1 MGWSPIASPAGSP
14 GISAV
19 LAALPLLALFVLLA
33 SGRVK
38 GWIAAATGFLS
49 AFAVAALAWRMPVGP
64 ALAAGLRG
72 AGYALFP
79 ILWILVAALWIY
91 RLSVDSG
98 QFEIVEATLTGLT
111 PDRRLQ
117 VLIVAFAFG
126 AFLEGTAGY
135 GVPVAIATA
144 MLIGLGFPP
153 ATAALLCLVAN
164 SSPVAFA
171 AAGVPV
177 TVAADVA
184 GVEVMAVSRYLGL
197 LLPPLSVLV
206 PLWLC
211 VMLCGWKA
219 SLEVLP
225 AILVCGITLAGT
237 QFLAARLLGPWT
249 TGVLSGLATL
259 AALGLLV
266 RFWKPQRVW
275 DFGSAADATALGAV
289 RSLATTR
296 APVPIARPLRA
307 WSPWLL
313 MSALVLIW
321 GTGLPRA
328 LGAPAVLSS
337 PGTAIFLA
345 GCVSTVILPGLGPWK
360 AVACFGRT
368 VWSMRWTIVTVCLV
382 LAMAYVM
389 NASGMS
395 ASLGLALAATGALFP
410 VFSALIGWVG
420 VLLTGSDTSSNALF
434 CGLQRTTADAL
445 GLDPALM
452 AAANTA
458 GGVTGKM
465 VSPQSLSVAAASAG
479 LTGQEGMLFRRAIA
493 HSIAQALL
501 VAGLTALAALASAR
515 S

>member
-1 MGWSPIASPAGSP
+1 MSQAL
-14 GISAV
+14 V
-19 LAALPLLALFVLLA
+19 AALPLLLLFALLA
-33 SGRVK
+33 SGKVK
-38 GWIAAATGFLS
+38 GWIAALAGLLAALAAAVLARGTTVADAL
-49 AFAVAALAWRMPVGP
+49 VAALQ
-64 ALAAGLRG
+64 G
-72 AGYALFP
+72 AGYGLFP
-79 ILWILVAALWIY
+79 ILWILVAALWVY
-91 RLSVDSG
+91 RLSVEAG
-98 QFEIVEATLTGLT
+98 QFAVVEATLARLT

-135 GVPVAIATA
+135 GVPVAITSA

-184 GVEVMAVSRYLGL
+184 GVDVMAVSRYVGL
-197 LLPPLSVLV
+197 LLPPLSLAV
-206 PLWLC
+206 PAWLC
-211 VMLCGWKA
+211 VMLCGWRA

-225 AILVCGITLAGT
+225 AIVVGGVTLAVT
-237 QFLAARLLGPWT
+237 QFFSARLLGPWT

-259 AALGLLV
+259 AALVILV
-266 RFWKPQRVW
+266 RAWKPRRAW
-275 DFGSAADATALGAV
+275 DFPAGAV
-289 RSLATTR
+289 VGEAIER
-296 APVPIARPLRA
+296 VPARQALRA

-313 MSALVLIW
+313 VSVLVLLW
-321 GTGLPRA
+321 GTGLPKR
-328 LGAPAVLSS
+328 LGVPPFFASA
-337 PGTAIFLA
+337 GTAIFLA
-345 GCVSTVILPGLGPWK
+345 GCASAFILPGLGPRK
-360 AVACFGRT
+360 AAMCFGRT
-368 VWSMRWTIVTVCLV
+368 AWSMRWTVLTVCLV
-382 LAMAYVM
+382 LAMAWVM

-395 ASLGLALAATGALFP
+395 AALGAALAGTGALFP
-410 VFSALIGWVG
+410 VFSTLIGWVG

-445 GLDPALM
+445 GLDPALA

-479 LTGQEGMLFRRAIA
+479 MAGQEGLLFRRAIA
-493 HSIAQALL
+493 HSVAQALL
-501 VAGLTALAALASAR
+501 VAGLTALLAAIGKA
-515 S
+515 

>member
-1 MGWSPIASPAGSP
+1 M
-14 GISAV
+14 

-33 SGRVK
+33 SGRLK
-38 GWIAAATGFLS
+38 GWIAAGCGFLV
-49 AFAVAALAWRMPVGP
+49 ATATAVIAWRMPVVP

-98 QFEIVEATLTGLT
+98 QFEIVKTTLASLT

-135 GVPVAIATA
+135 GVPVAITSA

-153 ATAALLCLVAN
+153 AKAALLCLVAN

-177 TVAADVA
+177 TVAAEVA
-184 GVEVMAVSRYLGL
+184 GLDVMSVSRYVGL
-197 LLPPLSVLV
+197 LLPPLSILV

-225 AILVCGITLAGT
+225 AILAAGVTLAGT

-259 AALGLLV
+259 AAIGLVV
-266 RFWKPQRVW
+266 RFWKPRRTW
-275 DFGSAADATALGAV
+275 DFVGVADATAHHLPPAV
-289 RSLATTR
+289 MPRT
-296 APVPIARPLRA
+296 PVPIARALRA

-313 MSALVLIW
+313 TSVLVLVW
-321 GTGLPRA
+321 GTGLPRK

-345 GCVSTVILPGLGPWK
+345 GCISTFILPGLGLPK
-360 AVACFGRT
+360 AAACLGRT

-410 VFSALIGWVG
+410 AFSALIGWVG

-465 VSPQSLSVAAASAG
+465 VSPQSLSVATASAG
-479 LTGQEGMLFRRAIA
+479 LAGQEGMLFRRAIG
-493 HSIAQALL
+493 HSVAQALI
-501 VAGLTALAALASAR
+501 VAGLTALLTLAFAR

>member
-1 MGWSPIASPAGSP
+1 MPDMSTGL
-14 GISAV
+14 SALV
-19 LAALPLLALFVLLA
+19 AALPLLVLCALLA
-33 SGRVK
+33 SGKVK
-38 GWIAAATGFLS
+38 GWIAALAGLLV
-49 AFAVAALAWRMPVGP
+49 ALAVALLAWRLPAAP
-64 ALAAGLRG
+64 ALAAAARG

-98 QFEIVEATLTGLT
+98 QFEIVKQTLADLT

-135 GVPVAIATA
+135 GVPVAITSA

-153 ATAALLCLVAN
+153 ASAALLCLVAN

-184 GVEVMAVSRYLGL
+184 GLDAMAVSRYVGL
-197 LLPPLSVLV
+197 LLPPLSLLV
-206 PLWLC
+206 PAWLC
-211 VMLCGWKA
+211 VMLCGWRA
-219 SLEVLP
+219 SVEVLP
-225 AILVCGITLAGT
+225 AILVGGITLAGT

-249 TGVLSGLATL
+249 TGVLSGLVTI
-259 AALGLLV
+259 AALGIFV
-266 RFWKPQRVW
+266 RFWKPRRTW
-275 DFGSAADATALGAV
+275 DFPPDGGPSAATIPAAAPKARV
-289 RSLATTR
+289 SPRLA
-296 APVPIARPLRA
+296 LRA

-313 MSALVLIW
+313 TSALVLLW
-321 GTGLPRA
+321 GTGLPKL
-328 LGAPAVLSS
+328 LGAPPFLASA
-337 PGTAIFLA
+337 GTAIFLA
-345 GCVSTVILPGLGPWK
+345 GCLTAFILPNLGPRR
-360 AVACFGRT
+360 ALASFGRAA
-368 VWSMRWTIVTVCLV
+368 WSMRWTIVTVCLV

-395 ASLGLALAATGALFP
+395 AALGSALAATGPLFP
-410 VFSALIGWVG
+410 VCSALIGWIG

-465 VSPQSLSVAAASAG
+465 VSPQSLSVATASAG
-479 LTGQEGMLFRRAIA
+479 LAGQEGMLFRRAIA
-493 HSIAQALL
+493 HSAAQALL
-501 VAGLTALAALASAR
+501 VAGLTTLLARIVKA
-515 S
+515 

>member
-1 MGWSPIASPAGSP
+1 MSPAATGP
-14 GISAV
+14 AALV
-19 LAALPLLALFVLLA
+19 AALPLLVLFALLA
-33 SGRVK
+33 SGKVK
-38 GWIAAATGFLS
+38 GWIAALAGLL
-49 AFAVAALAWRMPVGP
+49 AALAVAVLARGTTVVD

-79 ILWILVAALWIY
+79 ILWILVAALWVY
-91 RLSVDSG
+91 RLSMDAG
-98 QFEIVEATLTGLT
+98 QFAVVEATLARLT

-135 GVPVAIATA
+135 GVPVAITSA

-184 GVEVMAVSRYLGL
+184 GIDVMAVSRYVGL
-197 LLPPLSVLV
+197 LLPPLSLLV
-206 PLWLC
+206 PAWLC
-211 VMLCGWKA
+211 VMLCGWRA

-225 AILVCGITLAGT
+225 AILVGGITLAVT
-237 QFLAARLLGPWT
+237 QFFSARLLGPWT

-259 AALGLLV
+259 AALVILV
-266 RFWKPQRVW
+266 RFWKPRRAW
-275 DFGSAADATALGAV
+275 DFPGAPP
-289 RSLATTR
+289 
-296 APVPIARPLRA
+296 PVPRAAGRISARQAFRA

-313 MSALVLIW
+313 VSALVLLW
-321 GTGLPRA
+321 GTGLPKM
-328 LGAPAVLSS
+328 LGVPPFIASA
-337 PGTAIFLA
+337 GTAIFLA
-345 GCVSTVILPGLGPWK
+345 GCVSAFILPDLGFRK
-360 AVACFGRT
+360 AAWGFGRT
-368 VWSMRWTIVTVCLV
+368 AWSMRWTVLTVCLV
-382 LAMAYVM
+382 LAMAWVM

-395 ASLGLALAATGALFP
+395 AALGAALAGTGALFP

-445 GLDPALM
+445 GLDPALA

-465 VSPQSLSVAAASAG
+465 VSPQSLSVATASAG
-479 LTGQEGMLFRRAIA
+479 LAGQEGMLFRRAIA
-493 HSIAQALL
+493 HSVAQALL
-501 VAGLTALAALASAR
+501 VAGLTMLLAAIRKA
-515 S
+515 

>member
-1 MGWSPIASPAGSP
+1 MTGMSTGLAAL
-14 GISAV
+14 V
-19 LAALPLLALFVLLA
+19 AALPLLVLFALLA
-33 SGRVK
+33 SGKAK
-38 GWIAAATGFLS
+38 GWIAALAGLLA
-49 AFAVAALAWRMPVGP
+49 AFAVAVLARGTPVVD

-79 ILWILVAALWIY
+79 ILWILVAALWVH
-91 RLSVDSG
+91 RLSVDAG
-98 QFEIVEATLTGLT
+98 QFAVLEATLARLS

-135 GVPVAIATA
+135 GVPVAITSAL
-144 MLIGLGFPP
+144 LIGLGFPP

-184 GVEVMAVSRYLGL
+184 GLDAMAVSRYLGL
-197 LLPPLSVLV
+197 LLPPLSMLV
-206 PLWLC
+206 PAWLC
-211 VMLCGWKA
+211 AMLCGWRA

-225 AILVCGITLAGT
+225 AILVGGITLAGT
-237 QFLAARLLGPWT
+237 QFLAARLLGPWP

-259 AALGLLV
+259 ATLGVLV
-266 RFWKPQRVW
+266 RFWKPRRTW
-275 DFGSAADATALGAV
+275 DFPAGAGAGAAGAG
-289 RSLATTR
+289 A
-296 APVPIARPLRA
+296 APPPVPGTGGRVPARQVLLA

-313 MSALVLIW
+313 VSALVLLW
-321 GTGLPRA
+321 GTGLPKT
-328 LGAPAVLSS
+328 LGMPPFLASA
-337 PGTAIFLA
+337 GTAIFLA
-345 GCVSTVILPGLGPWK
+345 GCVSAFLLPGLGLRK
-360 AVACFGRT
+360 AAAGFGRT
-368 VWSMRWTIVTVCLV
+368 AWSMRWTILMVCLV

-395 ASLGLALAATGALFP
+395 GALGSALAGTGALFP

-445 GLDPALM
+445 GIDPALA
-452 AAANTA
+452 AAANAA

-465 VSPQSLSVAAASAG
+465 ISPQNLSVAAASAG
-479 LTGQEGMLFRRAIA
+479 LPGREGALFRRAA
-493 HSIAQALL
+493 GHSIAQALL
-501 VAGLTALAALASAR
+501 VAGLTALLAAIVKA
-515 S
+515 

>member
-1 MGWSPIASPAGSP
+1 MITAPTGLAAL
-14 GISAV
+14 V
-19 LAALPLLALFVLLA
+19 AALPLLVLFAMLA
-33 SGRVK
+33 SGKAK
-38 GWIAAATGFLS
+38 GWIGALGGLL
-49 AFAVAALAWRMPVGP
+49 AALAVAIFAWRLPVGP
-64 ALAAGLRG
+64 ALAAAARG

-98 QFEIVEATLTGLT
+98 QFDIVKQTLADLT

-135 GVPVAIATA
+135 GVPVAITSA

-184 GVEVMAVSRYLGL
+184 GIDVMAVSRYVGL

-206 PLWLC
+206 PAWLC
-211 VMLCGWKA
+211 LMLCGWRA
-219 SLEVLP
+219 SIEVLP
-225 AILVCGITLAGT
+225 AILVGGITLAGT
-237 QFLAARLLGPWT
+237 QFLAARFLGPWT
-249 TGVLSGLATL
+249 TGVLSGLATI
-259 AALGLLV
+259 AALGIFV
-266 RFWKPQRVW
+266 RFWKPRRAW
-275 DFGSAADATALGAV
+275 DFTGGNGPAAPP
-289 RSLATTR
+289 SSP
-296 APVPIARPLRA
+296 APVAPASPRLALRA

-313 MSALVLIW
+313 TSALVLLW
-321 GTGLPRA
+321 GTGLPKL
-328 LGAPAVLSS
+328 LGAPPFLASA
-337 PGTAIFLA
+337 GTAIFLA
-345 GCVSTVILPGLGPWK
+345 GCLTAFILPGLGPRR
-360 AVACFGRT
+360 ALASFGRT
-368 VWSMRWTIVTVCLV
+368 AWSMRWTIVTVCLV
-382 LAMAYVM
+382 LAMAHVM

-395 ASLGLALAATGALFP
+395 LALGSALAATGPLFP
-410 VFSALIGWVG
+410 VCSALIGWIG

-465 VSPQSLSVAAASAG
+465 VSPQSLSVATASAG
-479 LTGQEGMLFRRAIA
+479 LAGQEGMLFRRAIA
-493 HSIAQALL
+493 HSVAQALL
-501 VAGLTALAALASAR
+501 VAALAALVASLPAAR
-515 S
+515 

>member
-1 MGWSPIASPAGSP
+1 MLKMAAMP
-14 GISAV
+14 GMSTGLAALV
-19 LAALPLLALFVLLA
+19 AALPLLALFALLA
-33 SGRVK
+33 SGKVK
-38 GWIAAATGFLS
+38 GWIAALVGTI
-49 AFAVAALAWRMPVGP
+49 AALTVAVLARGTAVVD

-79 ILWILVAALWIY
+79 ILWILVAALWVY
-91 RLSVDSG
+91 RLSVDAG
-98 QFEIVEATLTGLT
+98 QFAVLEATMARLT

-135 GVPVAIATA
+135 GVPVAITSA

-184 GVEVMAVSRYLGL
+184 GVGVMAVSRYVGL
-197 LLPPLSVLV
+197 LLPPLSLIV
-206 PLWLC
+206 PAWLC
-211 VMLCGWKA
+211 VMLCGWRA

-225 AILVCGITLAGT
+225 AILVGGVTLAGS
-237 QFLAARLLGPWT
+237 QYVGARLLGPWT

-259 AALGLLV
+259 ATLGVLV
-266 RFWKPQRVW
+266 RIWKPRRAW
-275 DFGSAADATALGAV
+275 DFPGAPPPAPRAAERVSARQA
-289 RSLATTR
+289 
-296 APVPIARPLRA
+296 LRA

-313 MSALVLIW
+313 VSALVLLW
-321 GTGLPRA
+321 GTGLPKK
-328 LGAPAVLSS
+328 LGVPPFFASA
-337 PGTAIFLA
+337 GTAIFLA
-345 GCVSTVILPGLGPWK
+345 GCISSFILPGLGFRK
-360 AVACFGRT
+360 TAASFGRT

-382 LAMAYVM
+382 LAMAWVM

-395 ASLGLALAATGALFP
+395 AALGAALAGTGALFP
-410 VFSALIGWVG
+410 VFSALIGWLG

-445 GLDPALM
+445 GLDPALA

-465 VSPQSLSVAAASAG
+465 ISPQSLSVAAASAG
-479 LTGQEGMLFRRAIA
+479 LPGQEGVLFRRAVG
-493 HSIAQALL
+493 HSVAQALL
-501 VAGLTALAALASAR
+501 VAALAALLALLPAAR
-515 S
+515 

>member
-1 MGWSPIASPAGSP
+1 MAAMYGASAG
-14 GISAV
+14 
-19 LAALPLLALFVLLA
+19 LAALVAAVPLIVLLALLA

-38 GWIAAATGFLS
+38 GWIAALTGFL
-49 AFAVAALAWRMPVGP
+49 AALATATLAWRMPVLP
-64 ALAAGLRG
+64 ALEAGLHG
-72 AGYALFP
+72 ALYALFP

-91 RLSVDSG
+91 RLSVESG
-98 QFEIVEATLTGLT
+98 QFEVVKDTLAGLT

-117 VLIVAFAFG
+117 ALLVAFAFG

-135 GVPVAIATA
+135 GVPVAITAA

-153 ATAALLCLVAN
+153 ATAALVCLVAN

-177 TVAADVA
+177 TVAADIA
-184 GVEVMAVSRYLGL
+184 GLDVMSVSRSVGL
-197 LLPPLSVLV
+197 LLPPLSILV

-211 VMLCGWKA
+211 VMLCGWRA

-225 AILVCGITLAGT
+225 AILVAGFTLAGT
-237 QFLAARLLGPWT
+237 QFLGARLLGPWT

-259 AALGLLV
+259 AALGTLV
-266 RFWKPQRVW
+266 RFWKPRRAW
-275 DFGSAADATALGAV
+275 DFGIPVTTALPSTG
-289 RSLATTR
+289 R
-296 APVPIARPLRA
+296 APAAHPSAGPVPIARALRA

-313 MSALVLIW
+313 TSALVLVW
-321 GTGLPRA
+321 GTGLPRT
-328 LGAPAVLSS
+328 LGAPPLIAS
-337 PGTAIFLA
+337 PGTAIFFA
-345 GCVSTVILPGLGPWK
+345 GCISLLLLPGLGLRK
-360 AVACFGRT
+360 AIACFGRT
-368 VWSMRWTIVTVCLV
+368 LWSMRWTVITVCLV

-389 NASGMS
+389 NAAGMS
-395 ASLGLALAATGALFP
+395 GALGLALAATGPLFP

-434 CGLQRTTADAL
+434 CGLQRATADAL
-445 GLDPALM
+445 GIDPALA

-465 VSPQSLSVAAASAG
+465 VSPQSLSVATAATG
-479 LTGQEGMLFRRAIA
+479 LAGQEGVLFRRAIG

-501 VAGLTALAALASAR
+501 VGLLTLAFAR

>member
-1 MGWSPIASPAGSP
+1 MRVAL
-14 GISAV
+14 V
-19 LAALPLLALFVLLA
+19 AALPLFVLFASLA
-33 SGRVK
+33 SGKLK
-38 GWIAAATGFLS
+38 GWMAALVGFLT
-49 AFAVAALAWRMPVGP
+49 ALAVATVAWRMPALP
-64 ALAAGLRG
+64 ALEAALKG

-79 ILWILVAALWIY
+79 ILWILVAALWVY
-91 RLSVDSG
+91 RLSVEAG
-98 QFEIVEATLTGLT
+98 QFEVVKATLAGLT

-117 VLIVAFAFG
+117 VLVVAFAFG

-135 GVPVAIATA
+135 GVPVAITSA

-153 ATAALLCLVAN
+153 VQAALLCLVAN

-184 GVEVMAVSRYLGL
+184 GLDPMSVSRWVGL
-197 LLPPLSVLV
+197 LLPPLSIIV

-219 SLEVLP
+219 SVEVLP
-225 AILVCGITLAGT
+225 AILVGGLTLAGT

-249 TGVLSGLATL
+249 TGVLSGLAAI
-259 AALGLLV
+259 AALVVLF
-266 RFWKPQRVW
+266 RFWKPRRLW
-275 DFGSAADATALGAV
+275 DFGGAPATPPP
-289 RSLATTR
+289 ST
-296 APVPIARPLRA
+296 APVAWWQVLRA
-307 WSPWLL
+307 WAPWLFT
-313 MSALVLIW
+313 SVLVLVW
-321 GTGLPRA
+321 ATGLPKK
-328 LGAPAVLSS
+328 LGAPAVVAS

-345 GCVSTVILPGLGPWK
+345 GCLSVPLLPNLGILK

-368 VWSMRWTIVTVCLV
+368 VWSMRWTIVTICLV

-389 NASGMS
+389 NAAGMS
-395 ASLGLALAATGALFP
+395 STLGLALAATGRLFP
-410 VFSALIGWVG
+410 LFSALIGWVG

-434 CGLQRTTADAL
+434 CGLQRTTADQL
-445 GLDPALM
+445 RLDPALM

-465 VSPQSLSVAAASAG
+465 VSPQSLSVATAAAG
-479 LTGQEGMLFRRAIA
+479 LPGQEGMLFRRAIL

-501 VAGLTALAALASAR
+501 VALLTLLAAKP
-515 S
+515 

>member
-1 MGWSPIASPAGSP
+1 MGWSPPASPFGAIGA
-14 GISAV
+14 SAIV
-19 LAALPLLALFVLLA
+19 AALPLAALLALLA
-33 SGRVK
+33 SGKVK
-38 GWIAAATGFLS
+38 GWIAALAGAVS
-49 AFAVAALAWRMPVGP
+49 AFAVATLAWCMPAP
-64 ALAAGLRG
+64 AALAAGLRG
-72 AGYALFP
+72 MRYALFP
-79 ILWILVAALWIY
+79 ILWILVAALWLH
-91 RLSVDSG
+91 RLSVESG
-98 QFEIVEATLTGLT
+98 RFEIVKASLAGLT

-117 VLIVAFAFG
+117 ALLVAFAFG

-135 GVPVAIATA
+135 GVPVAISSA

-153 ATAALLCLVAN
+153 ITAALLSLVAN

-184 GVEVMAVSRYLGL
+184 GVGVRAVSRYVGL
-197 LLPPLSVLV
+197 LLPPLSVVV

-211 VMLCGWKA
+211 VLLCGWRA

-225 AILVCGITLAGT
+225 AIVVAGVSLAGT
-237 QFLAARLLGPWT
+237 QFLIARFLGPWT

-259 AALGLLV
+259 AALGILV
-266 RFWKPQRVW
+266 RFWKPRRGW
-275 DFGSAADATALGAV
+275 DFAGAAAAAAPPAPAAPREALA
-289 RSLATTR
+289 
-296 APVPIARPLRA
+296 A

-313 MSALVLIW
+313 AAALVVAW
-321 GTGLPRA
+321 STGLPQK
-328 LGAPAVLSS
+328 LGAPPLLAS

-345 GCVSTVILPGLGPWK
+345 GCLSVPFLHGLGPLK
-360 AVACFGRT
+360 ALACLGRT
-368 VWSMRWTIVTVCLV
+368 LWSMRWTVVTVCLV

-389 NASGMS
+389 NGAGMS
-395 ASLGLALAATGALFP
+395 ATLGAALAATGPLFP
-410 VFSALIGWVG
+410 AFSVLIGWLG

-445 GLDPALM
+445 GIDPALA

-465 VSPQSLSVAAASAG
+465 VSPQSLSVATAAAG
-479 LTGQEGMLFRRAIA
+479 LSGREGQLFRRAVA

-501 VAGLTALAALASAR
+501 VALLALLAAKP
-515 S
+515 